1 MIDPLPFFGTS
12 VPSSQMDELVFEHR
26 NKAYGAFHMR
36 SLYSRNMVTGFLVS
50 VLIILLIVFWDDI
63 LSLFQRD
70 DPFRLEELHQT
81 EYIVPDY
88 VPGPPPGRAAAKPSE
103 NKKTKPVEKKRDQK
117 SRPSPSV
124 SPKASTE
131 EEKPVTSEKNEALQP
146 DSAEGG
152 TGKGTEGSGTGGDE
166 IYRMV
171 SRMPLFPGCEEAAM
185 GYSELRKC
193 SEKRLR
199 EFLHYNLKYPAQ
211 AVRNKTEGTVL
222 IQFIV
227 ERDGRVSNIKIIQDI
242 GDGCGQEA
250 RRVVEMMN
258 NMTRRWTPG
267 MQNGQLPVRVQ
278 YTLPVVFSGR
288 ETVY

>member
-1 MIDPLPFFGTS
+1 MIDPMPFLGTS
-12 VPSSQMDELVFEHR
+12 IPSTQMDDLVFEHR
-26 NKAYGAFHMR
+26 NKIYGAYQIR
-36 SLYSRNMVTGFLVS
+36 RRYSRNMVSGILGAILF
-50 VLIILLIVFWDDI
+50 ILLILFYEDI
-63 LSLFQRD
+63 LSVFKRD
-70 DPFRLEELHQT
+70 DPFKLEDLHQT

-88 VPGPPPGRAAAKPSE
+88 IPGPPPGKTAAKKE
-103 NKKTKPVEKKRDQK
+103 VEKKAKPVSQK
-117 SRPSPSV
+117 REQKPRPALSQNPV
-124 SPKASTE
+124 SSKN
-131 EEKPVTSEKNEALQP
+131 EEKPPTTEKDTGSEKSSE
-146 DSAEGG
+146 DGG
-152 TGKGTEGSGTGGDE
+152 MGKGTEGEGTGGDE

-185 GYSELRKC
+185 GYSELKKC

-199 EFLHYNLKYPAQ
+199 EFLRYNLKYPAQ

-227 ERDGRVSNIKIIQDI
+227 ERDGRVSNIKILQDI

-267 MQNGQLPVRVQ
+267 LQNGQLPVRVQ

-288 ETVY
+288 EAE